1 VAVVMT
7 MDWDGV
13 TRDQYDALLEIVRWS
28 TEQPQGAKLHVA
40 GFDERGIHVTDVW
53 ESQEDFERFL
63 QERLMP
69 GVQQLGVG
77 GQPDVRFLPLGGVY
91 IPALGY
97 DQSDKL

>member
-1 VAVVMT
+1 MAVVMA
-7 MDWDGV
+7 MDWNGV
-13 TRDQYDALLEIVRWS
+13 TREQYEELLGIVRWN

-40 GFDERGIHVTDVW
+40 GFDDRGIHVTDVW

-69 GVQQLGVG
+69 GVQQVGVE

-97 DQSDKL
+97 DQSESL